1 MKKILLANA
10 TIVNQNKEFLGSVL
24 ISGNTIEEVF
34 VGAIPHSMNLDS
46 IEYIDCSGK
55 YIFPGIID
63 DQVHFREPGLTHKG
77 TIKSE
82 SKAAVAGG
90 ITSYMEMPNVIPQT
104 TTIQNLEEK
113 FALAARDSYAN
124 YSFYIG
130 ATNSNIDQLKAID
143 KRITCGV
150 KVFMGSSTGNM
161 LVDNDEALTAIFK
174 NVKIPIAT
182 HCEDETTIRKNLEH
196 YTHIY
201 GDAIPIQ
208 FHPLIRSRE
217 ACMKSSSFAVQLA
230 KKHNAR
236 LHILHV
242 STADEL
248 QLFESGPVSNKQIT
262 AEVCVHHLWFS
273 ADDYHT
279 KGASIKWNPAIKNK
293 EDRDALQQA
302 VCANIIDVVATDHA
316 PHLYNEKT
324 GNYTSAASGGPL
336 VQHSLLAM
344 LDLHTQNIF
353 SLSEIVTKMCHA
365 PAELFTIYN
374 RGYIAKGM
382 FADIVVVDL
391 HKKTHVTPNSLLYTC
406 GWSPFNGHTFS
417 STIDKT
423 FVNGQLVY
431 ANGQIHDVQAATH
444 LIFSR

>member
-279 KGASIKWNPAIKNK
+279 KGANIKWNPAIKNK

-302 VCANIIDVVATDHA
+302 LCSNIIDIVATDHA

-344 LDLHTQNIF
+344 LDLHAQNIF

-365 PAELFTIYN
+365 PAELFTIYK

-391 HKKTHVTPNSLLYTC
+391 HKKTHVTPDSLLYTC

-431 ANGQIHDVQAATH
+431 ANGQVHDVQAATH

>member
-1 MKKILLANA
+1 
-10 TIVNQNKEFLGSVL
+10 
-24 ISGNTIEEVF
+24 
-34 VGAIPHSMNLDS
+34 
-46 IEYIDCSGK
+46 
-55 YIFPGIID
+55 
-63 DQVHFREPGLTHKG
+63 
-77 TIKSE
+77 
-82 SKAAVAGG
+82 
-90 ITSYMEMPNVIPQT
+90 MEMPNVIPQT

-113 FALAARDSYAN
+113 LTIAARDSYAN

-130 ATNSNIDQLKAID
+130 ATNSNIEQLKAID

-161 LVDNDEALTAIFK
+161 LVDNDEALTEIFK

-201 GDAIPIQ
+201 GNAIPIQ

-279 KGASIKWNPAIKNK
+279 KGANIKWNPAIKNK

-302 VCANIIDVVATDHA
+302 LCSNIIDVVATDHA

-324 GNYTSAASGGPL
+324 ENYISAASGGPL

-344 LDLHTQNIF
+344 LDLHAQNIF

-365 PAELFTIYN
+365 PAELFNIYN

-391 HKKTHVTPNSLLYTC
+391 HKKTHVTPDSLLYTC

-431 ANGQIHDVQAATH
+431 ANGQVHDVQAATH
-444 LIFSR
+444 LIFSH

>member
-10 TIVNQNKEFLGSVL
+10 TIINQNKEFLGSVL

-34 VGAIPHSMNLDS
+34 VGDIPHSMNLDT

-55 YIFPGIID
+55 HIFPGIID

-113 FALAARDSYAN
+113 LTIAARDSYAN

-130 ATNSNIDQLKAID
+130 ATNSNIEQLKAID

-161 LVDNDEALTAIFK
+161 LVDNDEALTEIFK

-208 FHPLIRSRE
+208 FHPLIRSHE

-279 KGASIKWNPAIKNK
+279 KGANIKWNPAIKNK

-302 VCANIIDVVATDHA
+302 LCSNIIDVVATDHA

-324 GNYTSAASGGPL
+324 ENYISAASGGPL

-344 LDLHTQNIF
+344 LDLHAQNIF

-365 PAELFTIYN
+365 PAELFNIYN

-391 HKKTHVTPNSLLYTC
+391 HKKTHVTPDSLLYTC

-431 ANGQIHDVQAATH
+431 ANGQVHDVQAATH
-444 LIFSR
+444 LIFSH